1 VNDLKQ
7 GRFLCGV
14 VLAWAPWIPT
24 LIGIAYAFWSISGQ
38 KATGLGAVA
47 GGLAEIFVLYGVAA
61 ILVGQIAAIVLL
73 SRAFSPGHWARSL
86 LSVVS
91 ICFSGLMLLLVGIF
105 LWFSWFQTHHN
116 F

>member
-1 VNDLKQ
+1 VDDLKKR
-7 GRFLCGV
+7 RFLWGV

-24 LIGIAYAFWSISGQ
+24 LIGIAYAFWISGQ
-38 KATGLGAVA
+38 KATGLGAAA
-47 GGLAEIFVLYGVAA
+47 GGLGEIFVLYGVAA

-73 SRAFSPGHWARSL
+73 SRAFSPGHCARSL
-86 LSVVS
+86 FSVVS

>member
-105 LWFSWFQTHHN
+105 LWCSWFQTHHN